1 MPLSRLDNFLKNARG
16 NILYVSPS
24 DLDATDSIENQGNS
38 LARPFKTIQRALIE
52 AARFSYQSG
61 LDNDRFSK
69 TTILL
74 YPGEH
79 IVDNRPGWIPD
90 GAGTFKLRNGTTSSD
105 FPSFSLNTNFDL
117 TSDNNALYKL
127 NSVHGGVILPRGT
140 SLVGLD
146 LRKTKI
152 RPKYVP
158 DPENANIERSALF
171 RVTGTCYTWQF
182 SIFDGDPNGTVFK
195 DYTSNVHVPNY
206 SHHKLTCFEY
216 ADGTN
221 DVKIN
226 DAFFSDYNGGRTDL
240 DMYYEKVGLAYGA
253 SSGRAIEPDYPDSG
267 LDIQPKIDEFR
278 IVGPKSGAIGI
289 SSIKAGDGVTATT
302 EITVTL
308 ESALFGLDVDTPF
321 KVSNVSNEEYNGQFV
336 VSDIL
341 STSAEGTTQFKYSVS
356 NAPLNPLPTVTGSQV
371 DLQSDSVTSASPY
384 VFNISLRSV
393 FGMCG
398 MHADG
403 SKSLGF
409 KSMVVAQFTGIGL
422 QKDKNAFVKYNAL
435 SGEYKDSTFAGNA
448 NINEDSSAVFKP
460 EYENYHIKA
469 SNDSVIQIV
478 SCFAIGY
485 AQHFVT
491 ESGGDLSVTNS
502 NSNFGAKALV
512 SKGFKGSSFGRD
524 DVGYITHIIPPKEL
538 ETPIGAIEFNA
549 IDVEKTVVGVAST
562 SRLYLYNQTNPVN
575 PPDSVIEGY
584 RVGAKENDTL
594 NVLIPDSTGTP
605 TNYSARIVMPDTEL
619 SSTQNTFQKI
629 HKVGR
634 TSGINSIT
642 TNTITFDAPHNI
654 LSGETIRVVSE
665 DAHLPDGLENNN
677 IYYAITSGVGT
688 DQIKIAKTL
697 NDSITGDAIT
707 INNKGGILRVQSRV
721 SDKNAGDIGHPI
733 QFDTA
738 ESQWYI
744 TVGTASTDNDIYSTL
759 STLGTAAL
767 GDATPRTF
775 INRQPDTRNVIDTIY
790 RARYVIPAG
799 SGITS
804 ARPPVDGYILQDS
817 STVIG
822 KTNAEVATYF
832 NPTTVSINNVNEQR
846 NFRFIAGANWSSNVA
861 NIITELP
868 HNLKIGS
875 EVEIKDIVSTN
886 NPVGTANSGF
896 NGKFNVTGITSA
908 REFTVALESSAGP
921 GAFTNDTSNRTTS
934 LPTFTQSRTRGT
946 YQVYRSQQIQKYVPG
961 EQDGIYHLL
970 IINNSNSPTIA
981 PFSTDRYSQSIQQ
994 LYPQTNRDNPKSD
1007 PTQSVSFA
1015 LPTPIGETAINDPQ
1029 NSITRETLN
1038 AQIFDYNIGFGVTE
1052 VQSNG
1057 AGTGHTFFSTID
1069 HGLNRVINIGIA
1081 DSGAGYGNG
1090 SAGYLYNAKLVSA
1103 GAASTQG
1110 QNATAR
1116 IQVNASGNIVGAK
1129 IMDGGSAYAIGE
1141 SLEVVGV
1148 AITTGYSVGIVTV
1161 TSIHD
1166 NTGDIIELVN
1176 AKPETN
1182 HPYNTLYRITG
1193 ITTGSSKEV
1202 QVSSASTIGDASGIG
1217 INNLASAVAL
1227 NIGRTL
1233 DVSAF
1238 NYNRATGVGVV
1249 TTTQSHGLR
1258 VNNKIKL
1265 AGVDQSLYQNNYIV
1279 KKTDTLNSFEI
1290 NIGIG
1295 TTSPTPSGTI
1305 RVFPYGY
1312 SSSGGNVVIEN
1323 ENFGRQKTTYAGI
1336 TTTISASILTAS
1348 TSNIDITNISN
1359 VDINIGDY
1367 LLIDEEIVRVKTT
1380 VTGNPVEVFRG
1391 VLGTKAVPHDINSV
1405 IKRVECRP
1413 VEFRRNSIIRASG
1426 HTFEY
1431 VGYGPGNYSTALPEK
1446 QDRDLSTREALIS
1459 QSLKFD
1465 GGVNVYTGMNDAG
1478 DFYVGNKKVSSATG
1492 QEEVFDAPIP
1502 TVTGEDVSTS
1512 GISVGFDVLT
1522 PLEASISR
1530 SLRVEGGPNGNI
1542 VSEFD
1547 GPVIFNEKITSTS
1560 SKGIEANS
1568 LFLQGDTT
1576 VSRKY
1581 TVGIA
1586 TPSLSGNPGDVVYN
1600 ANPTKSG
1607 YVGWIYTTEN
1617 DWYRYGNVS
1626 LEKNLSVVVFD
1637 RVGIATTTPGD
1648 KVLKVGSGAT
1658 EFSVSTSGAVGVGT
1672 SANEFQFRVEGDS
1685 HFSGNINSVEDINS
1699 VGDIHSVGNIHSVGV
1714 ITAVQFNGD
1723 GSGLTNLTN
1732 DSLFSPVPLGIGTGI
1747 SPNDL
1752 SRVGI
1757 GTTIPHF
1764 NLDVG
1769 SPGTGST
1776 DLKVRNNSI
1785 FDGSIVANDINIS
1798 GILTASS
1805 YKLDSTLGEI
1815 LAGIITASNI
1825 NVGSAFTTFNDTT
1838 GFGTA
1843 TPRAKVDI
1851 EGSVKFK
1858 TYSEYVEELD
1868 ISGGNVN
1875 VDLSVA
1881 QSFTLTVDQAVT
1893 QFTLLNPPS
1902 GATAFSILIT
1912 QDSTGYS
1919 VGIATFKNIGGTTI
1933 PVKFPAGGVL
1943 PIVTTTANKSDIYS
1957 FKTFD
1962 GGSTL
1967 FGVVGGQNFA

>member
-16 NILYVSPS
+16 NILYVNPN

-79 IVDNRPGWIPD
+79 VVDNRPGWIPD
-90 GAGTFKLRNGTTSSD
+90 GSGNFRLRNGLTSSD
-105 FPSFSLNTNFDL
+105 FPSFSLTTNFDL
-117 TSDNNALYKL
+117 STENNALYKL

-158 DPENANIERSALF
+158 DPENANVERSALF

-182 SIFDGDPNGTVFK
+182 SIFDGDPNGLVFK
-195 DYTSNVHVPNY
+195 DYTTNTFVPNF

-216 ADGTN
+216 ADGKN
-221 DVKIN
+221 NVKID
-226 DAFFSDYNGGRTDL
+226 DAFISDFDGGRTDL
-240 DMYYEKVGLAYGA
+240 DMYYEKVGLAYGP
-253 SSGRAIEPDYPDSG
+253 SSGREIQPDYPDSG

-289 SSIKAGDGVTATT
+289 TSIKAGDGVTATT
-302 EITVTL
+302 DITVTL
-308 ESALFGLDVDTPF
+308 ESALFGLDVDTPI
-321 KVSNVSNEEYNGQFV
+321 KISNVATDAYNGQFV
-336 VSDIL
+336 VSDVL
-341 STSAEGTTQFKYSVS
+341 ETSAAGTTKFKYSVS
-356 NAPLNPLPTVTGSQV
+356 NAPSDALPTVTGSQV
-371 DLQSDSVTSASPY
+371 NLQSDSVTSASPY
-384 VFNISLRSV
+384 IFNISLRSV

-403 SKSLGF
+403 SKALGF

-422 QKDKNAFVKYNAL
+422 QKDKNAFVKYNAS

-460 EYENYHIKA
+460 DYENFHIKA

-485 AQHFVT
+485 ANHFVT

-512 SKGFKGSSFGRD
+512 SKGFKTTSFNRD

-538 ETPIGAIEFNA
+538 ETTQGAIEFNA

-562 SRLYLYNQTNPVN
+562 SRLYLYNQTNEDVA
-575 PPDSVIEGY
+575 PDSVIEGY
-584 RVGAKENDTL
+584 RLGAKENDTL
-594 NVLIPDSTGTP
+594 NVLIPDSSGTP
-605 TNYSARIVMPDTEL
+605 TNRSARIVMPDTEL
-619 SSTQNTFQKI
+619 STTQDTFQKT

-642 TNTITFDAPHNI
+642 SNTITFDSPHNL
-654 LSGETIRVVSE
+654 LSGESIRVVAE
-665 DAHLPDGLENNN
+665 DAHLPDGLETNQL
-677 IYYAITSGVGT
+677 YFAITSGVGT

-697 NDSITGDAIT
+697 NDSINGDALT

-721 SDKNAGDIGHPI
+721 SDKVAGDIGHPI
-733 QFDTA
+733 QFDST
-738 ESQWYI
+738 ESQWYV

-759 STLGTAAL
+759 VSLGTTSL
-767 GDATPRTF
+767 GAATPRTF
-775 INRQPDTRNVIDTIY
+775 INRKPDTRNVIDTIY
-790 RARYVIPAG
+790 RARYVIPSG

-804 ARPPVDGYILQDS
+804 ARPPVDGYVIQDS
-817 STVIG
+817 S
-822 KTNAEVATYF
+822 NATGATDTEVASYF
-832 NPTTVSINNVNEQR
+832 SPTSVTIGNVNEQR
-846 NFRFIAGANWSSNVA
+846 DFRFIAGANWSSNVA
-861 NIITELP
+861 NILTELP

-875 EVEIKDIVSTN
+875 EVEIKNIVSAN

-896 NGKFNVTGITSA
+896 NGRFNVTGITSA
-908 REFTVALESSAGP
+908 REFTVSLVSTSGP
-921 GAFTNDTSNRTTS
+921 GAFTNDTSSRTTS
-934 LPTFTQSRTRGT
+934 LPTFAQTRTKGT
-946 YQVYRSQQIQKYVPG
+946 YQVYRSQQIQRYIAG

-970 IINNSNSPTIA
+970 IINNSNSPTVS
-981 PFSTDRYSQSIQQ
+981 PFSTERFSQNIQT

-1007 PTQSVSFA
+1007 PTQSASFA
-1015 LPTPIGETAINDPQ
+1015 LPTPIGETVVNDPQ
-1029 NSITRETLN
+1029 NSVTKETLN
-1038 AQIFDYNIGFGVTE
+1038 AQVFDYNIGFGVTE

-1057 AGTGHTFFSTID
+1057 AGTAHTFFSTID
-1069 HGLNRVINIGIA
+1069 HGLNRVVNIGIA

-1090 SAGYLYNAKLVSA
+1090 SAGYIYNAKLTSA
-1103 GAASTQG
+1103 GAATSQG

-1116 IQVNASGNIVGAK
+1116 IEVNSSGNIVAAK
-1129 IMDGGSAYAIGE
+1129 IMDGGSAYSVGD
-1141 SLEVVGV
+1141 SLQIVGV
-1148 AITTGYSVGIVTV
+1148 GTTSGYSVGIVTV
-1161 TSIHD
+1161 TKIHD
-1166 NTGDIIELVN
+1166 NTGDTVELVN

-1193 ITTGSSKEV
+1193 VTAGSAKEV
-1202 QVSSASTIGDASGIG
+1202 QVASAATVSGASGIG
-1217 INNLASAVAL
+1217 ITDLASAAVQVVGRAL
-1227 NIGRTL
+1227 N
-1233 DVSAF
+1233 VSAF
-1238 NYNRATGVGVV
+1238 NYNKVTGVGVV
-1249 TTTQSHGLR
+1249 TTTQNHGLR
-1258 VNNKIKL
+1258 VNNKIEL
-1265 AGVDQSLYQNNYIV
+1265 GGAEQSLYRGDFIV
-1279 KKTDTLNSFEI
+1279 KKTEALNSFEI
-1290 NIGIG
+1290 SIGVG
-1295 TTSPTPSGTI
+1295 TVAPTPSGTI
-1305 RVFPYGY
+1305 RVFPHGY
-1312 SSSGGNVVIEN
+1312 ASAGGNVVAEN
-1323 ENFGRQKTTYAGI
+1323 ENLSGRQQTTYAGI
-1336 TTTISASILTAS
+1336 TTTISAAVLTAS
-1348 TSNIDITNISN
+1348 TTDIDILDVTDT
-1359 VDINIGDY
+1359 DINIGDY

-1380 VTGNPVEVFRG
+1380 VTGNPVSVFRG
-1391 VLGTKAVPHDINSV
+1391 VLGTRATTHAINSV
-1405 IKRVECRP
+1405 IKRVKVRP
-1413 VEFRRNSIIRASG
+1413 IEFRRNSIIRASG

-1446 QDRDLSTREALIS
+1446 QDRDLTTREALIS

-1512 GISVGFDVLT
+1512 GVSVGFDVLT

-1530 SLRVEGGPNGNI
+1530 SLRVEGGPDGNI

-1560 SKGIEANS
+1560 SKGVESNS

-1586 TPSLSGNPGDVVYN
+1586 TPSLAGNPGDVVYN
-1600 ANPTKSG
+1600 ANPTKGG

-1617 DWYRYGNVS
+1617 DWYRFGNVS
-1626 LEKNLSVVVFD
+1626 LEKTLSVGIFD
-1637 RVGIATTTPGD
+1637 TVGIATTTPGD
-1648 KVLKVGSGAT
+1648 KVLKVGSGGT
-1658 EFSVSTSGAVGVGT
+1658 EFSVDTSGRAGVGT
-1672 SANEFQFRVEGDS
+1672 AANTFQFRVEGDS
-1685 HFSGNINSVEDINS
+1685 YLSGNVNSA
-1699 VGDIHSVGNIHSVGV
+1699 GV
-1714 ITAVQFNGD
+1714 ITATQFIGD
-1723 GSGLTNLTN
+1723 GSGITNLQN
-1732 DSLFSPVPLGIGTGI
+1732 DSLFSSTAVGLGTGI
-1747 SPNDL
+1747 FPQNL
-1752 SRVGI
+1752 VRVGV
-1757 GTTIPHF
+1757 GTSVPHF

-1769 SPGTGST
+1769 TTGTGTT
-1776 DLKVRNNSI
+1776 DLKVRNNAI
-1785 FDGSIVANDINIS
+1785 FDARLDVVNVNVS
-1798 GILTASS
+1798 GIITTANH
-1805 YKLDSTLGEI
+1805 KLDSTSGEI
-1815 LAGIITASNI
+1815 RTGIITATNIVVGTALSTSSNQ
-1825 NVGSAFTTFNDTT
+1825 T
-1838 GFGTA
+1838 GFGTG

-1851 EGSVKFK
+1851 EGSAKFK
-1858 TYSEYVEELD
+1858 TYSEYVEVLD

-1875 VDLSVA
+1875 IDLSVA
-1881 QSFTLTVDQAVT
+1881 QSFTLAVDADVS
-1893 QFTLLNPPS
+1893 QFTLLNPPT

-1912 QDSTGYS
+1912 QDSTGGHS
-1919 VGIATFKNIGGTTI
+1919 VGIATFKTSGGTDI
-1933 PVKFPAGGVL
+1933 DVKFPAGGVL
-1943 PIVTTTANKSDIYS
+1943 PIVTTTADKTDIYS

-1962 GGSTL
+1962 GGTTL

>member
-16 NILYVSPS
+16 NILYVNPN

-79 IVDNRPGWIPD
+79 LVDNRPGWIPD
-90 GAGTFKLRNGTTSSD
+90 GSGNFRLRNGLTSSD
-105 FPSFSLNTNFDL
+105 FPSFSLTTNFDL
-117 TSDNNALYKL
+117 TTDNNALYKL

-158 DPENANIERSALF
+158 NPENVNIERSAIF
-171 RVTGTCYTWQF
+171 RVTGTCYSWQF
-182 SIFDGDPNGTVFK
+182 SIFDGDPNGTVYK
-195 DYTSNVHVPNY
+195 DYSTNLFVPNF

-216 ADGTN
+216 ADGVN

-226 DAFFSDYNGGRTDL
+226 DAFISDFDAGRTDL
-240 DMYYEKVGLAYGA
+240 DMYYEKVGLAYGS

-289 SSIKAGDGVTATT
+289 TSIKAGDGSTATT

-308 ESALFGLDVDTPF
+308 ESALFGLDVDTAF
-321 KVSNVSNEEYNGQFV
+321 KVSNVGTDAYNGQFV
-336 VSDIL
+336 VSDVL
-341 STSAEGTTQFKYSVS
+341 ASSAEGTTQFKYSVS
-356 NAPLNPLPTVTGSQV
+356 NAPDDALPTVTGSQV

-384 VFNISLRSV
+384 IFNISLRSV

-403 SKSLGF
+403 SKALGF

-422 QKDKNAFVKYNAL
+422 QKDKNAFVKYNAS
-435 SGEYKDSTFAGNA
+435 SGEYKDSTFTGNA
-448 NINEDSSAVFKP
+448 NINQDSSAVFKP
-460 EYENYHIKA
+460 EYENFHIKA

-485 AQHFVT
+485 ANHFVT

-512 SKGFKGSSFGRD
+512 SKGYKNNAFSRD
-524 DVGYITHIIPPKEL
+524 DVGYITHIIPPKQL
-538 ETPIGAIEFNA
+538 ETAQGAIEFNA

-562 SRLYLYNQTNPVN
+562 SRLYLYNQTNEDVA
-575 PPDSVIEGY
+575 PDSVIEGY
-584 RVGAKENDTL
+584 RIGAKQNDSL
-594 NVLIPDSTGTP
+594 NVLIPDSSGSP

-619 SSTQNTFQKI
+619 GTTQDTFQKT
-629 HKVGR
+629 HLVGR

-642 TNTITFDAPHNI
+642 SNVITFNSPHNI
-654 LSGETIRVVSE
+654 LSGESIRVVAE
-665 DAHLPDGLENNN
+665 NGHLPDGLETNT
-677 IYYAITSGVGT
+677 IYFAITSGVGT
-688 DQIKIAKTL
+688 DQVKIAKTL
-697 NDSITGDAIT
+697 NDSINGDELT

-721 SDKNAGDIGHPI
+721 SDKTAGDIGHPI
-733 QFDTA
+733 QFDSN

-744 TVGTASTDNDIYSTL
+744 TVGTATTDNDIYSTL
-759 STLGTAAL
+759 VGLGTTSL
-767 GDATPRTF
+767 GAATPRTF

-790 RARYVIPAG
+790 RARYVIPSG

-804 ARPPVDGYILQDS
+804 ARPPVDGYIIQDS
-817 STVIG
+817 SNTTG
-822 KTNAEVATYF
+822 GTDTEVASYF
-832 NPTTVSINNVNEQR
+832 SPTTVTLSNSNEQR
-846 NFRFIAGANWSSNVA
+846 NFRFIAGAHWSSNVA
-861 NIITELP
+861 NILTELP
-868 HNLKIGS
+868 HDLKVGS
-875 EVEIKDIVSTN
+875 EIEIKNIVSAN

-908 REFTVALESSAGP
+908 REFTVSLVSSSGP
-921 GAFTNDTSNRTTS
+921 GAFTNDTSARTTS
-934 LPTFTQSRTRGT
+934 LPTFAQTRTKGT
-946 YQVYRSQQIQKYVPG
+946 FQVYRSQQIQRYIAG

-970 IINNSNSPTIA
+970 IINNSNSPTVS
-981 PFSTDRYSQSIQQ
+981 PFSTERLSQSIQQ
-994 LYPQTNRDNPKSD
+994 LYPQTNRDNPAQD
-1007 PTQSVSFA
+1007 PQASSSFA
-1015 LPTPIGETAINDPQ
+1015 LPTPIGETVVDDPQ
-1029 NSITRETLN
+1029 SSVTRETLQS
-1038 AQIFDYNIGFGVTE
+1038 QISDYNIGFGVTE
-1052 VQSNG
+1052 VQSNS
-1057 AGTGHTFFSTID
+1057 AGTAHTFFSTID
-1069 HGLNRVINIGIA
+1069 HGLNRVVNIGIA

-1090 SAGYLYNAKLVSA
+1090 SAGYIYNAKLVSS

-1116 IQVNASGNIVGAK
+1116 IQVNSSGNIVAAK
-1129 IMDGGSAYAIGE
+1129 IMDGGSAYTVGD
-1141 SLEVVGV
+1141 SLQIVGV
-1148 AITTGYSVGIVTV
+1148 GTTASHSVGIVTV
-1161 TSIHD
+1161 TKIYD
-1166 NTGDIIELVN
+1166 NVGDTVELLNV
-1176 AKPETN
+1176 KPQSN

-1193 ITTGSSKEV
+1193 VNAGAAKEV
-1202 QVSSASTIGDASGIG
+1202 QVASAATVSGSGIG
-1217 INNLASAVAL
+1217 VTDLSASSVQV
-1227 NIGRTL
+1227 IGRSL
-1233 DVSAF
+1233 NVSSF
-1238 NYNRATGVGVV
+1238 NFNRVSGVGVV
-1249 TTTQSHGLR
+1249 TTTENHGLR
-1258 VNNKIKL
+1258 VNNKVKI
-1265 AGVDQSLYQNNYIV
+1265 GGIDQSLYQGDFIV
-1279 KKTDTLNSFEI
+1279 KKTDSLSSFEI
-1290 NIGIG
+1290 NVGVG
-1295 TTSPTPSGTI
+1295 TTAPDPSGTI
-1305 RVFPYGY
+1305 RAFPYAFA
-1312 SSSGGNVVIEN
+1312 SAGGNVVVEN
-1323 ENFGRQKTTYAGI
+1323 ENLSGRQQTIYAGV
-1336 TTTISASILTAS
+1336 TTTTSAAVLTAS
-1348 TSNIDITNISN
+1348 TTDLDILN
-1359 VDINIGDY
+1359 VTDLDINIGDY

-1380 VTGNPVEVFRG
+1380 VTGNPVSVFRG
-1391 VLGTKAVPHDINSV
+1391 VLGTRATPHVTNSV
-1405 IKRVECRP
+1405 IKKIQARP
-1413 VEFRRNSIIRASG
+1413 IEFRRNSIIRASG

-1446 QDRDLSTREALIS
+1446 QDRSLTTREALIS

-1512 GISVGFDVLT
+1512 GVSVGFDVLT

-1530 SLRVEGGPNGNI
+1530 SLRVEGGPEGNI

-1547 GPVIFNEKITSTS
+1547 GPVIFNEKLTSTS
-1560 SKGIEANS
+1560 TKGIESNS

-1586 TPSLSGNPGDVVYN
+1586 TPSLAGNPGDVVYN
-1600 ANPTKSG
+1600 ANPAKGG
-1607 YVGWIYTTEN
+1607 YVGWIYTTDN
-1617 DWYRYGNVS
+1617 DWFRFGSVS
-1626 LEKNLSVVVFD
+1626 LSKTLSIGIFD
-1637 RVGIATTTPGD
+1637 KVGIATTTPGNN
-1648 KVLKVGSGAT
+1648 VLKVGNGST
-1658 EFSVSTSGAVGVGT
+1658 EFSVDTSGRVGVGT
-1672 SANEFQFRVEGDS
+1672 SANIFQFRVEGDS
-1685 HFSGNINSVEDINS
+1685 YFSGNINSA
-1699 VGDIHSVGNIHSVGV
+1699 GV
-1714 ITAVQFNGD
+1714 ATATKFVGD
-1723 GSGLTNLTN
+1723 GSELFNLQT
-1732 DSLFSPVPLGIGTGI
+1732 DSLWSGVAAGLGTGI
-1747 SPNDL
+1747 YPNNL
-1752 SRVGI
+1752 VNIGI
-1757 GTTIPHF
+1757 GTTVPHF
-1764 NLDVG
+1764 NLDLG
-1769 SPGTGST
+1769 SVGTGNT

-1785 FDGSIVANDINIS
+1785 FDGRIDVVNVNVS
-1798 GILTASS
+1798 GVMTAASH
-1805 YKLDSTLGEI
+1805 KLDSTTGEI
-1815 LAGIITASNI
+1815 RTGIITATNIVVGTALSTSSNQ
-1825 NVGSAFTTFNDTT
+1825 T

-1843 TPRAKVDI
+1843 SPRAKVDI
-1851 EGSVKFK
+1851 EGSAKFK
-1858 TYSEYVEELD
+1858 TYSEFVQTLD

-1875 VDLSVA
+1875 INLADA
-1881 QSFTLTVDQAVT
+1881 QSFTLTVDEDVT
-1893 QFTLLNPPS
+1893 QFTLLNPPT

-1912 QDSTGYS
+1912 QDSTGGYS
-1919 VGIATFKNIGGTTI
+1919 VGIATFKDSGGSDI
-1933 PVKFPAGGVL
+1933 DVKFPTGGVL
-1943 PIVTTTANKSDIYS
+1943 PIVTTSASTSDIYS